1 MKTRFLELHSMG
13 ELILVNADDIRLVE
27 PYDPNNFESNE
38 EDEELDEEEDDE
50 DEDDEDDEDE
60 DEDDEKTDEDNEYE
74 SVISYKGISEYTLVD
89 ETVEEI
95 LDMLE

>member
-38 EDEELDEEEDDE
+38 EDEELDEELDEEEDLEEDEEEDD
-50 DEDDEDDEDE
+50 DEE
-60 DEDDEKTDEDNEYE
+60 EDNGYE
-74 SVISYKGISEYTLVD
+74 SVISYKSISDYTLVD

>member
-38 EDEELDEEEDDE
+38 EDEELDEEEDLEEDLEE
-50 DEDDEDDEDE
+50 DEEEDEEEDDDEE
-60 DEDDEKTDEDNEYE
+60 EDNGYE
-74 SVISYKGISEYTLVD
+74 SVISYKSISDYTLVD